1 MKAPRAHETSQISRE
16 RGFYKDPDP
25 RFKDLKGKFD
35 DAARTNGEKQIKLAA
50 IYSVLAKFALLDE
63 MGDPIEGLTKM
74 LKDDDFGY
82 TDRKPKGPGSMRDE
96 KPLWGPNAG
105 MGAGSVAD
113 RLGFNSNER
122 YGGV

>member
-1 MKAPRAHETSQISRE
+1 MSEIKSHETEQVARN

-25 RFKDLKGKFD
+25 RFRDLKGKFD

-50 IYSVLAKFALLDE
+50 IYSVLAKFALLDG

-74 LKDDDFGY
+74 IKDDDFGY
-82 TDRKPKGPGSMRDE
+82 TGRKPKGPGSMRDE

>member
-25 RFKDLKGKFD
+25 RFKDLRGKFD
-35 DAARTNGEKQIKLAA
+35 DAARTTGEIQSKLAA
-50 IYSVLAKFALLDE
+50 SNSVLAKFALLDE

-74 LKDDDFGY
+74 IKDDDFGY
-82 TDRKPKGPGSMRDE
+82 TDRKPKGSGATREE
-96 KPLWGPNAG
+96 KPLWGSNAG